1 MSKHTVNLT
10 RNRKSIAEK
19 MKHILPVE
27 AFLAEQRYSFFSSAH
42 LPLLEAAP
50 TSLFPVIGED
60 IQEMSFE
67 PIGRA
72 IAKAE
77 RILAEMPPDERK
89 EALIRGGSGCGK
101 AFSAKKSISTS

>member
-1 MSKHTVNLT
+1 MSKHTVNPT
-10 RNRKSIAEK
+10 RNRKPIAEK

-27 AFLAEQRYSFFSSAH
+27 AFLAEQRYSFFSSAR
-42 LPLLEAAP
+42 LPLLEAP
-50 TSLFPVIGED
+50 TSPFPAIGED
-60 IQEMSFE
+60 TQDIPFE

>member
-10 RNRKSIAEK
+10 RNRKPIAEK

-27 AFLAEQRYSFFSSAH
+27 AFLAEQRYSFFSYAR
-42 LPLLEAAP
+42 LTLLEAAP
-50 TSLFPVIGED
+50 TSSYSVIGED
-60 IQEMSFE
+60 TQDMPFE

-72 IAKAE
+72 IASAE
-77 RILAEMPPDERK
+77 RILADMPPDERK